1 LSEEARRRGLR
12 LTGHAGGKARLIA
25 AVNAGQ
31 NNIEHFGGGGAGA
44 GGGLDPDILKTL
56 LDNRASITPT
66 LIQGLAQMRVLD
78 NPSYF
83 IHNQR
88 MRLLTPP
95 DMWEVIR
102 GSLEHPERLMYY
114 GEATRVRGMEERKAR
129 FKELWFSGVRVNVGT
144 DAGTVL
150 NLPTEAMW
158 QEMDM
163 MVEFGAPAMEVLGT
177 ATRRNAEWL
186 NMQEQVGTI
195 TAGKLADIIVVD
207 GNPLKSMRDL
217 RHVAVVIKDGK
228 VVKGPAADTQPTQRS
243 AP

>member
-1 LSEEARRRGLR
+1 M
-12 LTGHAGGKARLIA
+12 
-25 AVNAGQ
+25 NAGQ

-88 MRLLTPP
+88 MRLFTPP

-129 FKELWFSGVRVNVGT
+129 FKELWFSGVRVNVAGARSTTRCRSGT
-144 DAGTVL
+144 SSLSSFVVPGSSSSAA
-150 NLPTEAMW
+150 ERS
-158 QEMDM
+158 
-163 MVEFGAPAMEVLGT
+163 GAASS
-177 ATRRNAEWL
+177 R
-186 NMQEQVGTI
+186 
-195 TAGKLADIIVVD
+195 
-207 GNPLKSMRDL
+207 
-217 RHVAVVIKDGK
+217 
-228 VVKGPAADTQPTQRS
+228 
-243 AP
+243 